1 MLSLR
6 SWKKQ
11 AMLFEKFLVG
21 INKIEMSV
29 KIISLKQFHKQ
40 KQIVQEQ
47 NKYMTMLNVHFTSKM
62 YR

>member
-29 KIISLKQFHKQ
+29 KIISLKQFHK
-40 KQIVQEQ
+40 
-47 NKYMTMLNVHFTSKM
+47 
-62 YR
+62 